1 MLKPPNT
8 SRSPRRA
15 SHMAS
20 SSSSSLCR
28 LLIPRPTTRRFSAG
42 GGEGGGMAVAAAA
55 PVKREVKPEAEAGE
69 GDDLGVVA
77 PPPRPME
84 GLGEAGPA
92 PFVAKTYEMVAD
104 AATDAVVSWGPGGS
118 GDSFVVWDPHA
129 LAAGVLPRFFKHA
142 NFSSFVRQLNTY
154 GFRKVT
160 PDRWEFANG
169 AFLAGQKHLLKNIK
183 RRRVSKPL
191 MDSQLRNKTSVVF
204 GQPEAPGEVVSLK
217 RDRAA
222 LRAEVIMLKQ
232 QYNACKSQ
240 LIAMEEMVCN
250 IERRQQQTI
259 SFFAKVLTNPV
270 FVQQVLLNYV
280 NKNGLRGAA
289 KRQRLMENEEQHAG
303 SPLNKGMEAAS
314 VMEADVSPGSTGC
327 GTVGKVETTPMCNS
341 QNIENMCDD
350 VWEELD
356 ALPETGMEQE
366 DKAGIGSFDVEEF
379 VGRPCGWVDDC
390 PYLVEPMQFVE
401 H

>member
-1 MLKPPNT
+1 MLKPQPLA
-8 SRSPRRA
+8 SLRRA
-15 SHMAS
+15 APRSHMA

-28 LLIPRPTTRRFSAG
+28 LLIPRPSRCSGDGELLGAPA
-42 GGEGGGMAVAAAA
+42 GGEGMA
-55 PVKREVKPEAEAGE
+55 PVKQEVKPEAEAGVE
-69 GDDLGVVA
+69 AGWGSAAV
-77 PPPRPME
+77 PRPME

-92 PFVAKTYEMVAD
+92 PFVAKTYEMVED
-104 AATDAVVSWGPGGS
+104 STTDAVVSWGPDDRGS
-118 GDSFVVWDPHA
+118 SFVVWDPHA

-154 GFRKVT
+154 GFRKAN
-160 PDRWEFANG
+160 PDRWEFANE

-191 MDSQLRNKTSVVF
+191 MDSQIRNKTTVVF
-204 GQPEAPGEVVSLK
+204 GQPEALGEVESLK

-232 QYNACKSQ
+232 QYNNCKSQ
-240 LIAMEEMVCN
+240 LTAMEQMVLN
-250 IERRQQQTI
+250 IERKQQQTI
-259 SFFAKVLTNPV
+259 SFFARVLTNPV

-280 NKNGLRGAA
+280 KKNSLGGTA
-289 KRQRLMENEEQHAG
+289 KRRRLMENEEQEADL
-303 SPLNKGMEAAS
+303 PLNKGMEAAS
-314 VMEADVSPGSTGC
+314 AMAAEVSAGSTGC
-327 GTVGKVETTPMCNS
+327 GTVGKDETAPRCNA
-341 QNIENMCDD
+341 QNIDNMCDD

-356 ALPETGMEQE
+356 ALPEAGIDRE
-366 DKAGIGSFDVEEF
+366 DKAVIPFDVEEF

>member
-1 MLKPPNT
+1 
-8 SRSPRRA
+8 
-15 SHMAS
+15 
-20 SSSSSLCR
+20 
-28 LLIPRPTTRRFSAG
+28 
-42 GGEGGGMAVAAAA
+42 
-55 PVKREVKPEAEAGE
+55 
-69 GDDLGVVA
+69 
-77 PPPRPME
+77 ME

-104 AATDAVVSWGPGGS
+104 AGTDAVVSWSWGPDGKGS
-118 GDSFVVWDPHA
+118 SFVVWDPHA

-154 GFRKVT
+154 GFRKVN
-160 PDRWEFANG
+160 PDRWEFANE
-169 AFLAGQKHLLKNIK
+169 AFLAGQKHLLRNIK

-191 MDSQLRNKTSVVF
+191 VDSHLRNKTSVVF
-204 GQPEAPGEVVSLK
+204 GQPEALGEVGSLK

-232 QYNACKSQ
+232 QYNNCKSQ
-240 LIAMEEMVCN
+240 LIAMEEMVQN

-259 SFFAKVLTNPV
+259 NFFARVLTNPV

-280 NKNGLRGAA
+280 KKNGLRGSA
-289 KRQRLMENEEQHAG
+289 KRQRLMENEEHHADL
-303 SPLNKGMEAAS
+303 PLNKGTEAAS
-314 VMEADVSPGSTGC
+314 AMSADVSAGSTGC
-327 GTVGKVETTPMCNS
+327 GTVGNDEVTPKFS
-341 QNIENMCDD
+341 VQNIDNMCDD

-366 DKAGIGSFDVEEF
+366 DKAGICFDVEEF

>member
-1 MLKPPNT
+1 MLKPQHLAA
-8 SRSPRRA
+8 PRI
-15 SHMAS
+15 HMA
-20 SSSSSLCR
+20 SSSLCR
-28 LLIPRPTTRRFSAG
+28 LLIPRPTTRRFSGDPAG
-42 GGEGGGMAVAAAA
+42 AEGMAVAA
-55 PVKREVKPEAEAGE
+55 PVKREVKPEAEAEAGAGAGW
-69 GDDLGVVA
+69 GDDLGV
-77 PPPRPME
+77 PRPME

-104 AATDAVVSWGPGGS
+104 AATDAVVSWGPDGS
-118 GDSFVVWDPHA
+118 GSSFVVWDPHA

-154 GFRKVT
+154 GFRKVN
-160 PDRWEFANG
+160 PDRWEFANE
-169 AFLAGQKHLLKNIK
+169 AFLSGQKHLLKNIK

-204 GQPEAPGEVVSLK
+204 GQPEATGEVVSLK
-217 RDRAA
+217 RDREA

-240 LIAMEEMVCN
+240 LIAMEEMVQN

-289 KRQRLMENEEQHAG
+289 KRQRLMENEEQHADL
-303 SPLNKGMEAAS
+303 PLNKGMEAAS
-314 VMEADVSPGSTGC
+314 VMEAEVSSGSTGGC
-327 GTVGKVETTPMCNS
+327 GKVGKEETTPKCYAH
-341 QNIENMCDD
+341 NIDNMCDD

>member
-1 MLKPPNT
+1 
-8 SRSPRRA
+8 
-15 SHMAS
+15 MAS

-42 GGEGGGMAVAAAA
+42 GGEGGMAAAA
-55 PVKREVKPEAEAGE
+55 VKREVKPEAGE
-69 GDDLGVVA
+69 GWGGGDLGVVV
-77 PPPRPME
+77 PPRPME

-118 GDSFVVWDPHA
+118 GASFVVWDPHA
-129 LAAGVLPRFFKHA
+129 LAAAVLPRFFKHA

-160 PDRWEFANG
+160 PDRWEFANE

-240 LIAMEEMVCN
+240 LIAMEEMVRN

-259 SFFAKVLTNPV
+259 SLFAKVLTNPV

-289 KRQRLMENEEQHAG
+289 KRQRLMENEEQHAD

-366 DKAGIGSFDVEEF
+366 DKAGIDSFDVEEF